1 MNNTFIFNIAR
12 LAASSRKRTR
22 NARRGNIWLSGA
34 LCLSSILVGV
44 PMVSHAAPSPMKNR
58 NELGPEN
65 SQLAKLVG
73 VWDVVES
80 AWSSPNAA
88 PQTNKLIAERKM
100 IGPFLQETLR
110 SFLGSPK
117 VLRMDYLS
125 FNRVEGRW
133 KYLSMDTR
141 VAAGLM
147 PAASFGRGAKG
158 RIEVTFEPFSAPDS
172 GQLLQM
178 HQSIIEQ
185 DANHDRKDQSFVLA
199 DGSGKTQLLHRYAY
213 TRRAAKSK

>member
-1 MNNTFIFNIAR
+1 MNSTKIIR
-12 LAASSRKRTR
+12 QSGLAFTLAF
-22 NARRGNIWLSGA
+22 
-34 LCLSSILVGV
+34 V
-44 PMVSHAAPSPMKNR
+44 PFVAHAAPSGAKNM

-65 SQLAKLVG
+65 RQLATLVG
-73 VWDVVES
+73 TWDVVES
-80 AWSSPNAA
+80 AWSSPSAK
-88 PQTNKLIAERKM
+88 PKITESVAERKM
-100 IGPFLQETLR
+100 IGSFLQETLR
-110 SFLGSPK
+110 PSIGSAQ

-133 KYLSMDTR
+133 KYVSMDMR
-141 VAAGLM
+141 APVGLM
-147 PAASFGRGAKG
+147 SAASFGRDQKS
-158 RIEVTFEPFSAPDS
+158 RIEVTFEPFSAPDA

-213 TRRAAKSK
+213 TRRQKRAR